1 MNNIFTINDKFT
13 AELSGFYTGRSRNDL
28 QEALLPTGQLNAGIS
43 RTVFKRK
50 GTLKLS
56 VRDIFHTQVME
67 GNTDFEQADEYFII
81 RRDSRVF
88 TIGFNWRFG
97 KPAKTMKRSGGA
109 DDEMQR
115 VNG

>member
-1 MNNIFTINDKFT
+1 M
-13 AELSGFYTGRSRNDL
+13 
-28 QEALLPTGQLNAGIS
+28 PTGQLNAAIARS
-43 RTVFKRK
+43 VLKKK

-67 GNTDFEQADEYFII
+67 GNTDFERADEYFII

-88 TIGFNWRFG
+88 TIAFTWRFG
-97 KPAKTMKRSGGA
+97 KPLKTIKHGSGA
-109 DDEMQR
+109 DAEMDR